1 MEVFAIDWQASR
13 LLDPTPSKSDLTF
26 HYDRDN
32 LAGSHVNRKDLHWI
46 KRTFSPVLSCFARVR
61 LSIFLL
67 SVVIMV

>member
-26 HYDRDN
+26 HYDWD
-32 LAGSHVNRKDLHWI
+32 AGSRVNRKDPHWI
-46 KRTFSPVLSCFARVR
+46 KRTFSPVLSCRVR

-67 SVVIMV
+67 SVVIIESS